1 MPNLTPV
8 LTLPVAL
15 AVVRIAE
22 FDAAELRAELPG
34 LARRVTGLSAAAL
47 IERRPGE
54 RAVVLSLSGLSTAD
68 PEAMLRD
75 PAAVRFPL
83 GGGSGLVLA
92 VRASPEMSIED
103 HQAIEALC
111 AATGLAMAA
120 EVARAARTAA
130 GEMAEVETRR
140 RMELTFELAEV
151 RQAERDLIS
160 ARVHDGAQQ
169 TVTSV
174 ALVLDG
180 AVAELEKGAD
190 GGPAVR
196 LVSIARDRA
205 RDAIRQMRQL
215 YEELEDDREGAASLT
230 AASVQ
235 IADRFGEAHG
245 VRFRIDVRAA
255 DLALVPEER
264 RDAFAIIRE
273 AVVNAVKH
281 ARPTVVSII
290 ATTGPDAALTIAVTN
305 DGEPM
310 RGRRSSDGRGQ
321 GLTAMSE
328 RASGRHWDL
337 TWESQE
343 VGTVV
348 RLVVPLHPA

>member
-1 MPNLTPV
+1 VSNLTPV
-8 LTLPVAL
+8 DTLPVAL
-15 AVVRIAE
+15 AVTRIARL
-22 FDAAELRAELPG
+22 DAAEVRTELPW

-54 RAVVLSLSGLSTAD
+54 RAVVLSVSGLSSAD

-75 PAAVRFPL
+75 PSAVRFPL

-92 VRASPEMSIED
+92 VRASPEMGDEQ

-120 EVARAARTAA
+120 EAARTARTAA
-130 GEMAEVETRR
+130 GEAAEVETRR

-180 AVAELEKGAD
+180 AVAELEKASEVA
-190 GGPAVR
+190 PALR
-196 LVSIARDRA
+196 LVTIARDRA

-215 YEELEDDREGAASLT
+215 YEELDDDHEGSDSLT
-230 AASVQ
+230 AASFQ

-255 DLALVPEER
+255 DAALVPNER
-264 RDAFAIIRE
+264 RDAFAIVRE

-281 ARPTVVSII
+281 ARPSVVSIV
-290 ATTGPDAALTIAVTN
+290 ATPGPGDALTISVGN

-328 RASGRHWDL
+328 RAGGRQWDL
-337 TWESQE
+337 SWESQE
-343 VGTVV
+343 AGTVV
-348 RLVVPLHPA
+348 RLVVPLRAD

>member
-1 MPNLTPV
+1 
-8 LTLPVAL
+8 
-15 AVVRIAE
+15 
-22 FDAAELRAELPG
+22 
-34 LARRVTGLSAAAL
+34 
-47 IERRPGE
+47 
-54 RAVVLSLSGLSTAD
+54 
-68 PEAMLRD
+68 
-75 PAAVRFPL
+75 
-83 GGGSGLVLA
+83 
-92 VRASPEMSIED
+92 
-103 HQAIEALC
+103 
-111 AATGLAMAA
+111 MAA
-120 EVARAARTAA
+120 EAARTARTAA
-130 GEMAEVETRR
+130 GEAAEVETRR

-180 AVAELEKGAD
+180 AVAELEKASEVA
-190 GGPAVR
+190 PALR
-196 LVSIARDRA
+196 LVTIARDRA

-215 YEELEDDREGAASLT
+215 YEELDDDHEGSDSLT
-230 AASVQ
+230 AASFQ

-255 DLALVPEER
+255 DAALVPNER
-264 RDAFAIIRE
+264 RDAFAIVRE

-281 ARPTVVSII
+281 ARPSVVSIV
-290 ATTGPDAALTIAVTN
+290 ATPGPGDALTISVGN

-328 RASGRHWDL
+328 RAGGRQWDL
-337 TWESQE
+337 SWESQE
-343 VGTVV
+343 AGTVV
-348 RLVVPLHPA
+348 RLVVPLRAD